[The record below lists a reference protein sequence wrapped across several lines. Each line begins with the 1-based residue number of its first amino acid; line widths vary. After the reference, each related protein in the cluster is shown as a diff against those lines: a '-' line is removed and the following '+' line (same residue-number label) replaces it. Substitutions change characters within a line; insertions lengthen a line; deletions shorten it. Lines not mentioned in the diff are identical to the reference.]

1 MFCVSPDGHLPGIES
16 ARHAEPQDMAICGHV
31 HAQTRTSFPRESSVG
46 KKKSA
51 GPKDGAKRNRT
62 LGDVSADAEGALTD
76 LDGALTAARALVDLT
91 LADGGADDGRT
102 LYKRLNAL
110 EFVLRCAGSAEDVLW
125 TAVDQMGMS
134 VDQEALTPLS
144 DS

>member
-1 MFCVSPDGHLPGIES
+1 M
-16 ARHAEPQDMAICGHV
+16 
-31 HAQTRTSFPRESSVG
+31 G

-51 GPKDGAKRNRT
+51 VSEHGAKRRRT
-62 LGDVSADAEGALTD
+62 LGDVSDEAESALID
-76 LDGALTAARALVDLT
+76 LEGALTAARALVDLT
-91 LADGGADDGRT
+91 LADGGANDSRT

-125 TAVDQMGMS
+125 VTVDQMGMS
-134 VDQEALTPLS
+134 VDGKATAPFA